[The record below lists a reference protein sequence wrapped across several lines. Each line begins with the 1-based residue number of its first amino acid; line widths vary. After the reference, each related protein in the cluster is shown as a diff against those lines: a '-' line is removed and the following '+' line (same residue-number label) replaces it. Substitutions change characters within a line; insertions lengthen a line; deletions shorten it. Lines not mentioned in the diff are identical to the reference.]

1 MPRMEPSR
9 SRDDGSRRRF
19 LSRFFSLG
27 AAWSAALV
35 ACRSKYRPD
44 SDALEPRAL
53 GAPVSEY
60 GARSTFEK
68 AKRFVQQDRQVPLEE
83 SASHTPLHDTFGI
96 ITPSSLHFERH
107 HSGVPQI
114 DPASH
119 TLTIHGL
126 VDRPLVFTVDELKR
140 LPSVSRI
147 YFLECSGNS
156 RSEWRSSGATDAQ
169 RGHGLTSCSEW
180 TGVPL
185 SMLLKECAVKP
196 EGAWIL
202 AEGADPGR
210 HDRSIPIVKAMDDV
224 MVAYGQNGEPLRPE
238 QGYPL
243 RLLVPGWEG
252 NVNVKWLRRVKV
264 LDRPAMS
271 REETSKY
278 TDLMPDGTAR
288 QFTFYMEAKSLITRP
303 SAGDRLRGAGVYE
316 LTGLAWS
323 GRGAIARV
331 EITIDGGQSWTAAE
345 LQTPVLPKAH
355 TRFRWSW
362 KWDGRDALLA
372 SRAMD
377 ETGYTQPTVQRLVE
391 IRGVNSN
398 YHNNGI
404 QMWKVESNGTVTNG
418 NRT

>member
-1 MPRMEPSR
+1 
-9 SRDDGSRRRF
+9 
-19 LSRFFSLG
+19 
-27 AAWSAALV
+27 
-35 ACRSKYRPD
+35 
-44 SDALEPRAL
+44 
-53 GAPVSEY
+53 
-60 GARSTFEK
+60 
-68 AKRFVQQDRQVPLEE
+68 
-83 SASHTPLHDTFGI
+83 
-96 ITPSSLHFERH
+96 
-107 HSGVPQI
+107 
-114 DPASH
+114 
-119 TLTIHGL
+119 
-126 VDRPLVFTVDELKR
+126 
-140 LPSVSRI
+140 
-147 YFLECSGNS
+147 
-156 RSEWRSSGATDAQ
+156 
-169 RGHGLTSCSEW
+169 
-180 TGVPL
+180 
-185 SMLLKECAVKP
+185 
-196 EGAWIL
+196 
-202 AEGADPGR
+202 
-210 HDRSIPIVKAMDDV
+210 
-224 MVAYGQNGEPLRPE
+224 
-238 QGYPL
+238 
-243 RLLVPGWEG
+243 EG

-372 SRAMD
+372 SRATD

-404 QMWKVESNGTVTNG
+404 QMWKVDSNGTVTNA